1 MALSCGFYNSDP
13 STHDRKYDAVQ
24 ISQIFDGIISN
35 GVYSNYEKALIVK
48 ASSTNGEVIVQP
60 GRAWFNHTWTL
71 NDADLPVEA
80 PDPGVILD
88 RIDALCLDINSDV
101 TARENTIVWVQGT
114 EAVTPEKPTNFAN
127 TETHH
132 QYPLCYVTRKAGT
145 TVINQEDIENTVGTS
160 LCPFVT
166 GIIETLSADDL
177 MLRWEASFES
187 WIVKRQDDFDNW
199 FANIQYVLDGDV
211 AGHLQNE
218 IDNLDNRVDNVEVN
232 VSGHE
237 TTLTALSES
246 DENHT
251 DQLKANDNDIY
262 MDYQDGRYG
271 INTDP
276 ERGADT
282 FIPFNPKLIDLG
294 TGTSFNVSNQKDYKK
309 FTVDNFFIGGTPS
322 VSSYFSRTGTDWSAE
337 HGTSTSGSAW
347 ISKSYNANTGILTC
361 CINSSCSH
369 SGSEKH
375 DGSASNSGP
384 VHVYLKL

>member
-309 FTVDNFFIGGTPS
+309 FTVDNFFIGGHQ
-322 VSSYFSRTGTDWSAE
+322 A
-337 HGTSTSGSAW
+337 
-347 ISKSYNANTGILTC
+347 
-361 CINSSCSH
+361 
-369 SGSEKH
+369 
-375 DGSASNSGP
+375 
-384 VHVYLKL
+384 